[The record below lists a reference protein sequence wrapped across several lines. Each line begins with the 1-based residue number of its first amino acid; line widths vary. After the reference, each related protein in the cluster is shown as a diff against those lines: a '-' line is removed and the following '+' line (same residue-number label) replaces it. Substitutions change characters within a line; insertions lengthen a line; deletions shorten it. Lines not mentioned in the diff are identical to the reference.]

1 VVGIRRS
8 AYVRLV
14 VRLQSADLRAVL
26 DFVADVDD
34 LGFLEPYPCEVV
46 ARVQTLVRCEDIS
59 YQDCDPTLRRFFVLV
74 GASNDEDDED
84 DGYWDAGSCPI
95 AEHRARTGDLSA
107 VRMSDLVSRRRYHEL
122 PIFRDYFVPAGLDH
136 VIDLG
141 LPATAPR
148 QRSFVLFRE
157 TSSGDFSERDLEVL
171 QTLGPHLLRLEAHA
185 TLRRRLAEA
194 LQARAGD
201 TEPAPRAELT
211 PREREIVELVAEG
224 KTNGQIAAL
233 LWVAPSTVKKHL
245 ENTYAKLGVGGR
257 TAAATRLLS
266 VR

>member
-1 VVGIRRS
+1 M
-8 AYVRLV
+8 
-14 VRLQSADLRAVL
+14 QSADLRAVL

-34 LGFLEPYPCEVV
+34 LDFLEPYPCEVV
-46 ARVQTLVRCEDIS
+46 ARVQALVQCEDIS

-74 GASNDEDDED
+74 GASTDEDDED
-84 DGYWDAGSCPI
+84 DGYWDVGMCPI
-95 AEHRARTGDLSA
+95 AEHRALTGDLRA
-107 VRMSDLVSRRRYHEL
+107 IRMSDLVSRRRYHEL
-122 PIFRDYFVPAGLDH
+122 PIFRDYFAPAGLEH

-141 LPATAPR
+141 LPAPAPR

-157 TSSGDFSERDLEVL
+157 TRSGDFSERDREVL
-171 QTLGPHLLRLEAHA
+171 QTLAPHLLRLEAHA
-185 TLRRRLAEA
+185 ELRRRLAEA
-194 LQARAGD
+194 LQTREDD
-201 TEPAPRAELT
+201 TEPAGCAELT

-224 KTNGQIAAL
+224 KTNAQIAGQ

-245 ENTYAKLGVGGR
+245 ENIYAKLGVGGR